1 MWRDVVEISR
11 LKNLILASITVPLG
25 AHIALSGEW
34 SSDAII
40 QICIQTCSVIFFM
53 ASGNIV
59 NDIYDLEI
67 DVKHTQHVFFL
78 LEECPYQLPKNSH
91 LVLAYSH
98 CSDVY
103 WICFDSILVCRFDMG
118 SCLLVDDF
126 L

>member
-67 DVKHTQHVFFL
+67 DRKAHPERV
-78 LEECPYQLPKNSH
+78 LPSGRIDCKPP
-91 LVLAYSH
+91 
-98 CSDVY
+98 
-103 WICFDSILVCRFDMG
+103 
-118 SCLLVDDF
+118 
-126 L
+126 

>member
-67 DVKHTQHVFFL
+67 DRKAHPERVLPSGRMSISTAKKFTLGFGLFSFVLMSIGFALTQSW
-78 LEECPYQLPKNSH
+78 YA
-91 LVLAYSH
+91 VL
-98 CSDVY
+98 
-103 WICFDSILVCRFDMG
+103 I
-118 SCLLVDDF
+118 
-126 L
+126 